1 MVNFCQILIT
11 IGVMFCLQN
20 REDIKKTPTKC
31 WRYLTCLWLLNDK
44 KRLINHQAQP
54 FFLFDR
60 D

>member
-20 REDIKKTPTKC
+20 KGDIKK
-31 WRYLTCLWLLNDK
+31 RQQNVGAIYHVFDFEGQ

-54 FFLFDR
+54 FFLFDH